1 MITDVRVTLIPNA
14 RADRS
19 GDRLLAF
26 CSVILGDAFVIRDVK
41 IIGSARGP
49 FVAMPSRKLSERC
62 PKCGGKNHRRARY
75 CNECGDRL
83 SRRRDDSDGRARHR
97 LHADIAHPI
106 NSEAR
111 ELLEKL
117 VLEAYD
123 AEVERSK
130 AEDYAPAVDEDF
142 DEE

>member
-41 IIGSARGP
+41 IIGSTRGP
-49 FVAMPSRKLSERC
+49 FIAMPSRRLADRC
-62 PKCGGKNHRRARY
+62 PECGGKNHRRARY

-83 SRRRDDSDGRARHR
+83 SRPRVDTDGRGRQR

-106 NSEAR
+106 NAEAR
-111 ELLEKL
+111 NLLERL

-130 AEDYAPAVDEDF
+130 AEGYAPVADEGLD
-142 DEE
+142 DD